1 MYDVTRMGMQ
11 NPGGGM
17 QSGMQSGDNQRN
29 NQRGYDLDSFDDQP
43 NNMQG

>member
-1 MYDVTRMGMQ
+1 MYDLIRMGMQ
-11 NPGGGM
+11 NPGM